1 MKKIKF
7 LNINSRCNFLV
18 LFILVVAVVAN
29 SLMGLEFITFENPQV
44 QKILSVVTYSLIA
57 LYLSRIFWYKNVIQY
72 NKNGFTAR
80 INSFWGINKKYEDI
94 IKIEVLEN
102 KINLT
107 EYNGNISSIDINKIE
122 ESSKIQLLEFL
133 NSNIRSI

>member
-57 LYLSRIFWYKNVIQY
+57 LYLSQIFWYKNVIQY

-80 INSFWGINKKYEDI
+80 INAVWGINKKYEDI